1 MPSPHDSHTFL
12 FITISGILIMMIL
25 VNRLILIFSCGI
37 AQGMASYQTIVKDV
51 IKKSDILLEVVDARF
66 PDETRNS
73 EVEREIA
80 RSKKPFIIVMNKC
93 DLVSKETLER
103 TKIRL
108 SKIAPTVFISSKD
121 RFGTTMLRHKILETA
136 AIKGRDILVGSVGYP
151 NTGKSSVINAVSGRH
166 SAGTSSISG
175 HTKGEQLV
183 KAGSR
188 IRFIDTP
195 GVIPFDEN
203 DETIL
208 GLLTVKDATHLKDP
222 AGVAM
227 KIIEKFCA
235 QNKTALESFYNVKI
249 EGQDSYDVLE
259 LIGRQSNYLQKKGE
273 VDEMRTAVRII
284 NDWQKGLLMI

>member
-1 MPSPHDSHTFL
+1 M
-12 FITISGILIMMIL
+12 IILA
-25 VNRLILIFSCGI
+25 NRLILIFSCGI
-37 AQGMASYQTIVKDV
+37 AQGMASYQNIVKDV
-51 IKKSDILLEVVDARF
+51 IKKADILLEVVDARF

-80 RSKKPFIIVMNKC
+80 RSKKPFIIVINKC

-108 SKIAPTVFISSKD
+108 SKIAPTVFISSKNK
-121 RFGTTMLRHKILETA
+121 FGTTMLRHKILETA

-208 GLLTVKDATHLKDP
+208 GLLAVKDAAHLKDP